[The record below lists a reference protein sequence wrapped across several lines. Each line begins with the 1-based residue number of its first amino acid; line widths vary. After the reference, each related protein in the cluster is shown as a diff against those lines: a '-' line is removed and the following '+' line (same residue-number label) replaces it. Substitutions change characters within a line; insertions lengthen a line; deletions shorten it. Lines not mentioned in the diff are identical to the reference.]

1 MGEARAAVARRSDR
15 RNRATMMMNVNWE
28 SDERDGI
35 GD

>member
-35 GD
+35 GN